1 MSADKLTE
9 KTKEWMELLRPY
21 LSEHRTKAHKF
32 SPKASALLVIDMQRC
47 FLERE
52 SHAFLPTSKSI
63 LGNVES
69 LVAKSRAKSLPIIF
83 TRHAILP
90 NEDPGAM
97 GRWWGGRI
105 RNDDPMSHIVP
116 SLKPRKGEIV
126 LRKSKYNAF
135 AGTDLD
141 AELRRLGVKQ
151 LLITGVMTHLCCET
165 TAREAFTRDFD
176 VFVVIDGMTSSS
188 EDLHVSSL
196 KTLVD
201 GFAIPVT
208 TEEALRW
215 LR

>member
-1 MSADKLTE
+1 
-9 KTKEWMELLRPY
+9 
-21 LSEHRTKAHKF
+21 
-32 SPKASALLVIDMQRC
+32 
-47 FLERE
+47 
-52 SHAFLPTSKSI
+52 
-63 LGNVES
+63 
-69 LVAKSRAKSLPIIF
+69 
-83 TRHAILP
+83 
-90 NEDPGAM
+90 
-97 GRWWGGRI
+97 
-105 RNDDPMSHIVP
+105 MSHIVP
-116 SLKPRKGEIV
+116 SLRPTDGEVV

-135 AGTDLD
+135 AGTDLET
-141 AELRRLGVKQ
+141 ELRQLGVKQ

-176 VFVVIDGMTSSS
+176 VFVVIDGMTSRS

>member
-1 MSADKLTE
+1 MIADKLTE

-21 LSEHRTKAHKF
+21 LSEHRTRAHKF

-52 SHAFLPTSKSI
+52 SHAFLPTSESI

-69 LVAKSRAKSLPIIF
+69 LVAEYRAKSLPIIF

-90 NEDPGAM
+90 DEDPGAM
-97 GRWWGGRI
+97 GRWWGDGI
-105 RNDDPMSHIVP
+105 RNEDPMSHIVP
-116 SLKPRKGEIV
+116 SLRPADGEIV

-135 AGTDLD
+135 AGTDLE

-165 TAREAFTRDFD
+165 TARDAFTRDFD

>member
-1 MSADKLTE
+1 MFADKLTE
-9 KTKEWMELLRPY
+9 KTKEWMDLLSPY
-21 LSEHRTKAHKF
+21 LSEHRTRAHKF
-32 SPKASALLVIDMQRC
+32 SSKDSALLVVDMQRC

-52 SHAFLPTSKSI
+52 SHAFLPGSELI
-63 LGNVES
+63 VGNVEN
-69 LVAKSRAKSLPIIF
+69 LVAGYRAKSLPIIF

-90 NEDPGAM
+90 DEDPGAM
-97 GRWWGGRI
+97 GRWWANNI
-105 RNDDPMSHIVP
+105 RNEDPLSQIVP
-116 SLKPRKGEIV
+116 SLRPEDGETV

-135 AGTDLD
+135 AGTDLE
-141 AELRRLGVKQ
+141 ANLRRLGVKQ

-176 VFVVIDGMTSSS
+176 VFVVIDGMASSS

-208 TEEALRW
+208 TEEALLW

>member
-21 LSEHRTKAHKF
+21 LSERRTKAHKF

-52 SHAFLPTSKSI
+52 SHAFLPTSELI

-69 LVAKSRAKSLPIIF
+69 LVAEYRAKSLPIIF
-83 TRHAILP
+83 TRHAFLP
-90 NEDPGAM
+90 DEDPGAM
-97 GRWWGGRI
+97 GRWWGDRI
-105 RNDDPMSHIVP
+105 RNDDPMSQIVP
-116 SLKPRKGEIV
+116 SLRPTDSEIV

-135 AGTDLD
+135 AGTDLED
-141 AELRRLGVKQ
+141 KLRRLGVKQ

-196 KTLVD
+196 KTLAD

-215 LR
+215 LM

>member
-1 MSADKLTE
+1 MSAHKSTE

-21 LSEHRTKAHKF
+21 LSEHRTMAHKF
-32 SPKASALLVIDMQRC
+32 SPKASALLVIDMQRY

-52 SHAFLPTSKSI
+52 SHAFLPDSELI

-69 LVAKSRAKSLPIIF
+69 LVAEYRAKSLPIIF
-83 TRHAILP
+83 TRHAVLP
-90 NEDPGAM
+90 NEEAGAM
-97 GRWWGGRI
+97 GRWWGDRI
-105 RNDDPMSHIVP
+105 RNEDPMSEIVP
-116 SLKPRKGEIV
+116 SLKPKNAETV

-135 AGTDLD
+135 AGTDLE
-141 AELRRLGVKQ
+141 ARLERLGVKQ
-151 LLITGVMTHLCCET
+151 LMITGVMTHLCCET
-165 TAREAFTRDFD
+165 TARDAFTRDFD
-176 VFVVIDGMTSSS
+176 VFVVIDGMASSS

-215 LR
+215 LK